1 MKFIRNKLKL
11 SPASEIKF
19 SKYKKTVSGFDTVG
33 FYLKEKLSELFFIKF
48 LQQGTKSFL
57 D

>member
-33 FYLKEKLSELFFIKF
+33 FYLKERLSELFFIKF

>member
-19 SKYKKTVSGFDTVG
+19 SKYKKTVSNPDTAG
-33 FYLKEKLSELFFIKF
+33 FYFKERLSELFFIKF
-48 LQQGTKSFL
+48 LQQRTKSFL